1 MKKYNYFV
9 FVLIIAMFLFIAFS
23 AILYNNIKSDT
34 IKSSIINDNLTLSS
48 IGPSIDAGVSSFLCS
63 IDTSLKLE
71 SNALYA
77 YADSDYINDFYRS
90 NCLFMDLD
98 SIRIFRLGDD
108 SIYVMDKEISGRT
121 MPSIKA
127 YTYTMY
133 VSSFNHRPFGKHAKY
148 SDFSDFDINR
158 KYGYFQ
164 TGEELVS
171 FRNYDYKGKLYSVF
185 LTRSMKSI
193 TKELNDFAVLIG
205 VIFIIAGIIS
215 ATFVMLFLK
224 ANEKAVKIEER
235 SKRQI
240 EFIRLNKLLGIEQ
253 LSESII
259 HNINTPLT
267 SIKGFLQV
275 LHQREPVT
283 SEQYNIPILL
293 NKLDSIIEQVNTILF
308 KTRQDMSDKIT
319 DLDIGVIIRYII
331 TLKAS
336 HIQSSN
342 IRSIVDIDEGMPSV
356 RGVHG
361 DFSMIIENFI
371 DNAIDSMFE
380 TEKKILTVNAREENH
395 CIVISVTDTGS
406 GIEDN
411 VKEKIFDLYF
421 TTKMQSSTVNT
432 PKGTGI
438 GLYSV
443 DIAARRNN
451 WSINVDSEYGSGSTF
466 SLILPLSSEQE

>member
-1 MKKYNYFV
+1 MKKFNYFV
-9 FVLIIAMFLFIAFS
+9 FVLIIAMLIFIAFS
-23 AILYNNIKSDT
+23 SILYSNIKSDT
-34 IKSSIINDNLTLSS
+34 IKNSIINDNLTLSS
-48 IGPSIDAGVSSFLCS
+48 MGPSIEADVSAYLDS
-63 IDTSLKLE
+63 IDDSLKLQ
-71 SNALYA
+71 SNALYV
-77 YADSDYINDFYRS
+77 YADSDYVNDFYRS

-98 SIRIFRLGDD
+98 SIKIFRFGND
-108 SIYVMDKEISGRT
+108 SIYVMSKDVFDKI
-121 MPSIKA
+121 MPCIKA
-127 YTYTMY
+127 YTFKMFVLSYSQQFGENEEY
-133 VSSFNHRPFGKHAKY
+133 SPFSAL
-148 SDFSDFDINR
+148 DIKR
-158 KYGYFQ
+158 KYGYFR
-164 TGEELVS
+164 TGKQLVS
-171 FRNYDYKGKLYSVF
+171 FRNYNYKGKLYSIY
-185 LTRSMKSI
+185 LTRSMESI
-193 TKELNDFAVLIG
+193 TKELSDFAVLIG

-215 ATFVMLFLK
+215 AIFVMLFLK

-275 LHQREPVT
+275 LHQRESDISVK
-283 SEQYNIPILL
+283 YKIPILL
-293 NKLDSIIEQVNTILF
+293 SKLDSIIEQVSTILL

-319 DLDIGVIIRYII
+319 DLEIGVIVDYIM

-342 IRSIVDIDEGMPSV
+342 IRSTVNIEVGMPLV

-380 TEKKILTVNAREENH
+380 SEKKILTVNARKENQN
-395 CIVISVTDTGS
+395 IVISVTDTGS
-406 GIEDN
+406 GIEDS
-411 VKEKIFDLYF
+411 VKDKIFDLYF
-421 TTKMQSSTVNT
+421 TTKMQSSRAST

-443 DIAARRNN
+443 DIAAKRNN
-451 WSINVDSEYGSGSTF
+451 WRISVDSKYGSGSTF
-466 SLILPLSSEQE
+466 SLIIPLCSEEE